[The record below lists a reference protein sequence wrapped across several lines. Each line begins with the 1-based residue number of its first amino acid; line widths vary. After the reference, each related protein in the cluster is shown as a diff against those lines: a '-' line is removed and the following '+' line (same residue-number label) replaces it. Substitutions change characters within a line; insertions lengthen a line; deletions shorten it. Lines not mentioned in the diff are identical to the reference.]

1 MGKNLYIKTQGCQMN
16 EYDSNR
22 MKDILG
28 ESHDFTLVGT
38 PEQADLI
45 LLNTCSIREK
55 AQEKVFHEL
64 GRWKDLKKENPN
76 LKIGVGGCV
85 ASQEGENIIKRA
97 PFVDLVFGPQTI
109 HRVPKLYEKVSEF
122 NKKEVD
128 ISFPKTEKFDALPKP
143 SNDGTSSYVSIME
156 GCNKYC
162 SFCVVPHTRGN
173 EISRPLIDVIN
184 EVKGLAKDGVKEII
198 FLGQNVNAYRD
209 SRDKTKGLGLA
220 NLIRGSAQIK
230 GIDRIR
236 YTTSHPFEFGEDL
249 INVYSEV
256 PELVSHVHLPVQSG
270 SNTILKA
277 MRRRHT
283 IKEYLK
289 TINHLK
295 LVRPGISISSDFIVG
310 FPGETDEDFQ
320 DTLDL
325 VKRVGFDESYSFIY
339 SPRPNTTAKDLE
351 DNVSLDEKKKRLET
365 LQNSLKKCSFSISRK
380 MVGTIE
386 RCLTT
391 GVSKKDPGELQART
405 ENNKVVN
412 FNSDGQDLVGQFINL
427 KIVEAM
433 PNSLRGV
440 LA

>member
-1 MGKNLYIKTQGCQMN
+1 MN

-22 MKDILG
+22 MKDLLG
-28 ESHDFTLVGT
+28 ESHEFSVVNN
-38 PEQADLI
+38 PEEADLI

-64 GRWKDLKKENPN
+64 GRWKELKKKNPK

-97 PFVDLVFGPQTI
+97 PYVDLVFGPQTI
-109 HRVPKLYEKVSEF
+109 HRVPSMYDAVSST
-122 NKKEVD
+122 NKPEVD
-128 ISFPKTEKFDALPKP
+128 ISFPKTEKFDVLPNP

-162 SFCVVPHTRGN
+162 SFCVVPHTRGH
-173 EISRPLIDVIN
+173 EISRPIEDVIS
-184 EVKGLAKDGVKEII
+184 EVNILAKDGVREII

-209 SRDKTKGLGLA
+209 SKDKTKGLGLA
-220 NLIRGSAQIK
+220 NLIKETALIE

-236 YTTSHPFEFGEDL
+236 FTTSHPFEFGEDL
-249 INVYSEV
+249 INVYREI

-270 SNTILKA
+270 SDQILQA
-277 MRRRHT
+277 MRRRHN
-283 IKEYLK
+283 IQEYLE
-289 TINHLK
+289 IIQNLR
-295 LVRPGISISSDFIVG
+295 LIRPGISISSDFIVG

-320 DTLDL
+320 KTLDL
-325 VKRVGFDESYSFIY
+325 VSQVGFDDSYSFIY

-351 DNVSLDEKKKRLET
+351 DNVSPDEKKNRLQT
-365 LQNSLKKCSFSISRK
+365 LQNSLKKSAFGISRR
-380 MVGTIE
+380 MVGKLE
-386 RCLTT
+386 KCLVT
-391 GVSKKDPGELQART
+391 GLSKKDPGELQART
-405 ENNKVVN
+405 ENNRVVN
-412 FNSDGQDLVGQFINL
+412 FSSEGKNLVGEFHIL

-440 LA
+440 MTYNG